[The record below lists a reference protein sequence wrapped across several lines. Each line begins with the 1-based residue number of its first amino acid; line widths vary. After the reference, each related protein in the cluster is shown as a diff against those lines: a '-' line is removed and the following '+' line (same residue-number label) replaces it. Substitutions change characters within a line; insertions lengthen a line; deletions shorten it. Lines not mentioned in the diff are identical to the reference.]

1 MSPKIYRP
9 QRAERTNKMGVFEEL
24 QERGLIA
31 QMTDE
36 KEIRELINSGNA
48 VFYIGFDPTADSLHV
63 GHFMALCLM
72 KRLQMAGNRPI
83 ALLGGGTGMIGDPSG
98 KTDMRKM
105 LTKEDIDHNIEC
117 FKKQMS
123 RFIDFSD
130 GKALMVNN
138 ADWLLNL
145 NYVELLREVGACFSV
160 NRMLTAECY
169 KQRMER
175 GLSFLEF
182 NYMIM
187 QSYDF
192 LSLYRRFGCNLQ
204 FGGDDQWS
212 NMLGG
217 TELIRRKLGK
227 DAYAMTINLLLN
239 SEGKKMG
246 KTEKGA
252 VWLDAEK
259 TSPFD
264 FFQYWRN
271 VSDSDVIKCLKM
283 LTFVPMSEIR
293 EMEKWE
299 GSQLNKA
306 KEILAFELTK
316 LVHGE
321 EEANKAL
328 EGARALFSSKSDTDN
343 MPFTELSQDVFTD
356 GRIGLIDLLAE
367 TKLVP
372 SKAEARRLIQQGGIS
387 VDDEKIT
394 DVKAEISTDAFEKGF
409 VIIKKGKKVFH
420 KAILK

>member
-1 MSPKIYRP
+1 M
-9 QRAERTNKMGVFEEL
+9 TVWEEL
-24 QERGLIA
+24 KARGLIA
-31 QMTDE
+31 QVTDE
-36 KEIRELINSGNA
+36 DEIKEMVNNGKA
-48 VFYIGFDPTADSLHV
+48 TFYIGFDPTADSLHV

-83 ALLGGGTGMIGDPSG
+83 ALLGVGTGMIGDPSG
-98 KTDMRKM
+98 RTDMRQM
-105 LTKEDIDHNIEC
+105 LTKETIQHNIDC
-117 FKKQMS
+117 FKKQME

-138 ADWLLNL
+138 AEWLMNL
-145 NYVELLREVGACFSV
+145 NYVELLREVGAHFSV

-192 LSLYRRFGCNLQ
+192 YMLYQKYGCNMQ

-227 DAYAMTINLLLN
+227 DAYAMTITLLLN

-246 KTEKGA
+246 KTQSGA
-252 VWLDAEK
+252 VWLDPNK

-264 FFQYWRN
+264 FYQYWRN
-271 VSDSDVIKCLKM
+271 VDDADVIKCMKL
-283 LTFVPMSEIR
+283 LTFLPLEEIQ

-306 KEILAFELTK
+306 KEILAFQLTE
-316 LVHGE
+316 LVHGT
-321 EEANKAL
+321 EEAK
-328 EGARALFSSKSDTDN
+328 
-343 MPFTELSQDVFTD
+343 
-356 GRIGLIDLLAE
+356 
-367 TKLVP
+367 
-372 SKAEARRLIQQGGIS
+372 KAEAGAKALFAGGADTEHMPTTELAAEDFDEEGNIDLISLLVKSALVTTRSEGRRAIEQGGVS
-387 VDDEKIT
+387 VDGEKVT
-394 DVKAEISTDAFEKGF
+394 DIRHVLSKDALTGDGIVLKR
-409 VIIKKGKKVFH
+409 GKKKFNKVFV
-420 KAILK
+420 K

>member
-1 MSPKIYRP
+1 MN
-9 QRAERTNKMGVFEEL
+9 ERKLEMGVYEEL
-24 QERGLIA
+24 VARGLIA
-31 QMTDE
+31 QVTDE
-36 KEIRELINSGNA
+36 KEIRELVNSGKA

-72 KRLQMAGNRPI
+72 KRLQMAGNKPI
-83 ALLGGGTGMIGDPSG
+83 ALIGGGTAMVGDPSG
-98 KTDMRKM
+98 RTDMRQM
-105 LTKEDIDHNIEC
+105 MTPETIQHNVDC

-130 GKALMVNN
+130 DKALMVNN
-138 ADWLLNL
+138 ADWLMDL
-145 NYVELLREVGACFSV
+145 NYVDVLRDVGAHFSV

-169 KQRMER
+169 KQRMEK

-192 LSLYRRFGCNLQ
+192 YALYKKYGCNMQ

-246 KTEKGA
+246 KTQSGA
-252 VWLDAEK
+252 VWLSAEK
-259 TSPFD
+259 TSPYD
-264 FFQYWRN
+264 FYQYWRN
-271 VSDSDVIKCLKM
+271 VDDSDVIKCLKM
-283 LTFVPMSEIR
+283 LTFLSLEEIA
-293 EMEKWE
+293 ELEKLE
-299 GSQLNKA
+299 GAEINKA

-321 EEANKAL
+321 EEATKAQNTARTVFAGGGKDANMPSTDL
-328 EGARALFSSKSDTDN
+328 TKEELGEGIQILDLLVKCELISSKG
-343 MPFTELSQDVFTD
+343 E
-356 GRIGLIDLLAE
+356 G
-367 TKLVP
+367 
-372 SKAEARRLIQQGGIS
+372 RRLIKQNGIS
-387 VDDEKIT
+387 VNDAKVTDIFLEIKEDDFT
-394 DVKAEISTDAFEKGF
+394 DNELV
-409 VIIKKGKKVFH
+409 IKKGKKVYH
-420 KAILK
+420 KVNLV

>member
-1 MSPKIYRP
+1 M
-9 QRAERTNKMGVFEEL
+9 TVWEEL
-24 QERGLIA
+24 KARGLIA
-31 QMTDE
+31 QVTDE
-36 KEIRELINSGNA
+36 DEIKEMVNNGKA
-48 VFYIGFDPTADSLHV
+48 TFYIGFDPTADSLHV

-98 KTDMRKM
+98 RTDMRQM
-105 LTKEDIDHNIEC
+105 LTKETIQHNIDC
-117 FKKQMS
+117 FKKQME

-138 ADWLLNL
+138 AEWLMNL
-145 NYVELLREVGACFSV
+145 NYVELLREVGAHFSV

-192 LSLYRRFGCNLQ
+192 YMLYQKYGCNMQ

-227 DAYAMTINLLLN
+227 DAYAMTITLLLN

-246 KTEKGA
+246 KTQSGA
-252 VWLDAEK
+252 VWLDPNK

-264 FFQYWRN
+264 FYQYWRN
-271 VSDSDVIKCLKM
+271 VDDADVIKCMKL
-283 LTFVPMSEIR
+283 LTFFPLEEIQ

-306 KEILAFELTK
+306 KEILAFQLTE
-316 LVHGE
+316 LVHGT
-321 EEANKAL
+321 EEAK
-328 EGARALFSSKSDTDN
+328 
-343 MPFTELSQDVFTD
+343 
-356 GRIGLIDLLAE
+356 
-367 TKLVP
+367 
-372 SKAEARRLIQQGGIS
+372 KAEAGAKALFAGGADTEHMPTTELAAEDFDEEGNIDLISLLVKSALVTTRSEGRRAIEQGGVS
-387 VDDEKIT
+387 VDGEKVT
-394 DVKAEISTDAFEKGF
+394 DIRHVLSKDALTGDGIVLKR
-409 VIIKKGKKVFH
+409 GKKKFNKVFV
-420 KAILK
+420 K

>member
-1 MSPKIYRP
+1 
-9 QRAERTNKMGVFEEL
+9 MGVFEEL

-36 KEIRELINSGNA
+36 EEIRELINSGKA

-72 KRLQMAGNRPI
+72 KRLQMAGNKPI

-105 LTKEDIDHNIEC
+105 LTKEDIQHNIEC
-117 FKKQMS
+117 FKKQME

-130 GKALMVNN
+130 DKALMVNN
-138 ADWLLNL
+138 ADWLLEL

-160 NRMLTAECY
+160 NNMLRAECY
-169 KQRMER
+169 KQRMEK

-192 LSLYRRFGCNLQ
+192 LSLYRKYGCNLQ

-259 TSPFD
+259 TSPFE

-271 VSDSDVIKCLKM
+271 VADSDVIKCLKM
-283 LTFVPMSEIR
+283 LTFVPMEQIR
-293 EMEKWE
+293 ELEKLE
-299 GSQLNKA
+299 GSELNKA
-306 KEILAFELTK
+306 KEILAYELTD
-316 LVHGE
+316 LVHGK
-321 EEANKAL
+321 EEADKAL
-328 EGARALFSSKSDTDN
+328 EGARALFSRKSDTDN
-343 MPFTELSQDVFTD
+343 MPSTSIEAAMFTD
-356 GRIGLIDLLAE
+356 GKIGLIDLLAA

-387 VDDEKIT
+387 IDDEKIT
-394 DVKAEISTDAFEKGF
+394 DVKAELTAEQFAKGY
-409 VIIKKGKKVFH
+409 VVIKKGKKVFH
-420 KAILK
+420 KAIFNA